1 TVAGANRNTA
11 LIVLWGAGCRLFRRV
26 GEGAAARIAQVGGN
40 QCAAVQASHVQFGA
54 LHLAPYA
61 GRASVGPTVGIV
73 DRTRA
78 LVHHHRCTLLGVV
91 RAHPVD
97 AVAER
102 FTMQKRQGGLF
113 RSAFLITQVVGA
125 NTNAIEFLDRNN
137 VDHAG
142 YRIGAV
148 QGRAA
153 VQYHSATRDGD
164 VRYEGGDGRV
174 DGAHA
179 IHQGQGAVLA
189 KAAQVE
195 GGACGALR
203 PVSSGVDVG
212 DCIGVLGIGQVAD
225 VLTHVRR
232 AGLVQVF
239 LTDSINRGVLG
250 ELAV

>member
-1 TVAGANRNTA
+1 
-11 LIVLWGAGCRLFRRV
+11 
-26 GEGAAARIAQVGGN
+26 
-40 QCAAVQASHVQFGA
+40 
-54 LHLAPYA
+54 
-61 GRASVGPTVGIV
+61 
-73 DRTRA
+73 
-78 LVHHHRCTLLGVV
+78 
-91 RAHPVD
+91 
-97 AVAER
+97 
-102 FTMQKRQGGLF
+102 
-113 RSAFLITQVVGA
+113 
-125 NTNAIEFLDRNN
+125 
-137 VDHAG
+137 
-142 YRIGAV
+142 GAV

-153 VQYHSATRDGD
+153 VQYHFHTRDGD

-250 ELAV
+250 ELAVADIGAGDDKLLLLPARSGRRRTSAATAMWPGRYESGSEV